1 MVRRTRRGRRRGGT
15 SPTLITPAFLL
26 VTAATFAYFLCVGAL
41 IPVLPRF
48 VEGPLGGS
56 NVSVG
61 ITVAAFSIAAVLG
74 RPLTGRIGD
83 TRGRRMLIVAGAAV
97 AGASVLAYSLA
108 ASLPVL
114 VALRVLTGIGEA
126 AFYVGAATAI
136 NDMAPDERRGEAL
149 SFFSLALFAG
159 LGAGPVIGETVL
171 EGAGYAAAW
180 LLAGGSALVAAVVGG
195 LVPDTRQEVASQ
207 PARHLLHR
215 AGLLPGAVLGAQVW
229 GLAGFTTFVP
239 LYALHLGLSGSR
251 GVFAAYSVV
260 VLAIRGFGARLP
272 DVIGQ
277 HLSARLSLSCSA
289 ASLVLM
295 GLWQTP
301 AGLIVGAVLF
311 GVGQALGFP
320 ALMTLA
326 VQAAPVSERA
336 SAVGTFTM
344 FFDGAFGLGA
354 FGLGFVAEM
363 SGYPGV
369 FLASAVVAL
378 AGLAL
383 LLVMARHAPLEAQ
396 RTELG
401 RAA

>member
-1 MVRRTRRGRRRGGT
+1 LSRRTRRGRRRGGT

-41 IPVLPRF
+41 IPAVPRY

-56 NVSVG
+56 NISVG

-83 TRGRRMLIVAGAAV
+83 TRGRRLLIVAGAGV
-97 AGASVLAYSLA
+97 AGVSVLTYSFA
-108 ASLPVL
+108 QSLPAL
-114 VALRVLTGIGEA
+114 VALRVVTGIGEA
-126 AFYVGAATAI
+126 AFYVGAASAI

-159 LGAGPVIGETVL
+159 LGAGPVIGETAL
-171 EGAGYAAAW
+171 EGAGYTAAW
-180 LLAGGSALVAAVVGG
+180 LLAGGSALLAAVVGA
-195 LVPDTRQEVASQ
+195 LVPDTRPDVTPQ
-207 PARHLLHR
+207 PGGRLLNR
-215 AGLLPGAVLGAQVW
+215 AGLLPGAVLGTQVW

-260 VLAIRGFGARLP
+260 VLLIRGFGARLP

-289 ASLVLM
+289 ASLILM
-295 GLWQTP
+295 GLWQSP
-301 AGLIVGAVLF
+301 AGLVTGAILF

-326 VQAAPVSERA
+326 VQAAPLAERA

-354 FGLGFVAEM
+354 FGLGFVAEIF
-363 SGYPGV
+363 GYPGV
-369 FLASAVVAL
+369 FLSAAVVAV

-383 LLVMARHAPLEAQ
+383 LMVMAQHAPF
-396 RTELG
+396 TEG
-401 RAA
+401 RAELRRAA